1 MMRLPPSLLGGSPWR
16 LRSMA
21 MICAA
26 VCVLAFTALAPGL
39 LRGLEERAAD
49 MFWRVGAS
57 ASKDVEERRVVIVD
71 IDEASVAQEGAWP
84 WPRERIAELS
94 RQLGILGA
102 SLQIYDVVFPERKPG
117 DEALIAQFSRQ
128 PVVLAQIFSLDPAVP
143 VAVGNPQ
150 APLTAG
156 APACGPQVPLAAGYI
171 ANSPAFDSIPGLAV
185 GHITP
190 RIAPDG
196 AVRHI
201 PAIVCHQGR
210 TYPSLGLAAIVR
222 SAEAEAGWSLV
233 RGGGWLDAPW
243 RLTHPALPGVSVPL
257 DDNGDARVSYRLP
270 RRALVSVSA
279 ADVLSGRAPADF
291 FRGSWALVGATAFG
305 IGDAVPT
312 PHGGSVAG
320 VEVNAQFM
328 SALLDARVPYT
339 PRAADAL
346 LLGLGFAG
354 GALLFLILA
363 MRRVAVLTVPMAGLA
378 LALLLLALHGMLQ
391 LGWNVW
397 LGWAAPALF
406 CVLSGVLLA
415 GVEHARAR
423 FERGRIYG
431 NLASYLP
438 EPVAKAIA
446 FHEPTGAI
454 EAQRREITV
463 LFADIRNFSAY
474 CEGRPP
480 EEAAGLLHA
489 FFTAANRI
497 VEAHGGLVEEF
508 IGDAVMAVWNAPSDC
523 PGHAARALAAARE
536 LQTEISKM
544 FSHTPPGLE
553 PLALGIGIETGSALV
568 GSFGPANRRTHTAM
582 GETVTIAARL
592 QAMTADLAQPILV
605 GEGTAA
611 RLPANTV
618 ASLGSFLLEGMRASR
633 TIYAPELTQTSDTP
647 QDIARV
653 VRLVSR

>member
-1 MMRLPPSLLGGSPWR
+1 MIRLPPSLLGGSPWR
-16 LRSMA
+16 LRLVA
-21 MICAA
+21 MLCAA

-39 LRGLEERAAD
+39 LPALEERATD

-57 ASKDVEERRVVIVD
+57 ASGDVEERRFVIVD
-71 IDEASVAQEGAWP
+71 IDEASIAQEGAWP
-84 WPRERIAELS
+84 WPRERVAELS
-94 RQLGILGA
+94 KQLGALGA
-102 SLQIYDVVFPERKPG
+102 SLQIYDVVFPERRPG
-117 DEALIAQFSRQ
+117 DEVLIAQFARQ

-143 VAVGNPQ
+143 VAVGKPQ
-150 APLTAG
+150 APLAAG

-171 ANSPAFDSIPGLAV
+171 ANSPALSAIPGLAV

-190 RIAPDG
+190 RIAADG
-196 AVRHI
+196 AVRHL
-201 PAIVCHQGR
+201 PAIVCYQGR
-210 TYPSLGLAAIVR
+210 AHPSLGLAAIVR
-222 SAEAEAGWSLV
+222 GAEAEAGWSLV
-233 RGGGWLDAPW
+233 RGGGWLDSPW
-243 RLTHPALPGVSVPL
+243 RLTHPALPGMSVPL

-279 ADVLSGRAPADF
+279 ADVLSGRAPADL

-328 SALLDARVPYT
+328 SALLDDRVPYT

-346 LLGLGFAG
+346 LLGLGLAG
-354 GALLFLILA
+354 GALLLLILA
-363 MRRVAVLTVPMAGLA
+363 MRRVAVLTLPLAGLT
-378 LALLLLALHGMLQ
+378 LALVLLALHGSLQ
-391 LGWNVW
+391 LGSNVW

-406 CVLSGVLLA
+406 CVLAGVLLA

-446 FHEPTGAI
+446 FHEPTDAI

-523 PGHAARALAAARE
+523 PDHAARALGAARA
-536 LQTEISKM
+536 LQTEISNL
-544 FSHTPPGLE
+544 FGHTPPGLE

-592 QAMTADLAQPILV
+592 QAMTADLAQPILL

-611 RLPANTV
+611 RLPANAV
-618 ASLGSFLLEGMRASR
+618 LSLGSFLLEGMRASR
-633 TIYAPELTQTSDTP
+633 IIYAPPLAQTSDTP
-647 QDIARV
+647 QDVARV
-653 VRLVSR
+653 VRLASR